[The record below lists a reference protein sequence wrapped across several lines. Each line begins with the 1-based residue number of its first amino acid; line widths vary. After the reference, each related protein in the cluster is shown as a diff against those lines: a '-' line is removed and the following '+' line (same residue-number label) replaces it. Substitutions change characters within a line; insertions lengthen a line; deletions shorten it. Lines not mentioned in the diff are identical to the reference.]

1 MEIISYVKWTE
12 EGERERFYNLIPL
25 SKNTEELKQNIM
37 KEFDVDKTT
46 ANTIILRYREKIKQ
60 LQKA

>member
-1 MEIISYVKWTE
+1 MEIISYIKWTE

-25 SKNTEELKQNIM
+25 SQTIEELKQNIM
-37 KEFDVDKTT
+37 KEFNVDKTT
-46 ANTIILRYREKIKQ
+46 ANLVILRYREKIKQ

>member
-37 KEFDVDKTT
+37 KEFGVDKTT

-60 LQKA
+60 LQKS

>member
-1 MEIISYVKWTE
+1 MEIISYVKWTK

-37 KEFDVDKTT
+37 KEFGVDKTT